1 MSLSPTKHEI
11 LETILLLD
19 KPERATHIAKEAGK
33 EFPSVMMH
41 IIGLTRMGYTTSPK
55 KGLYTLTEK
64 GKKALGIPEI
74 NRENA
79 KTILAGMPHDNL
91 FHFYAGLGKP
101 LSLQAK
107 SLQDFRDKILQVNMD
122 SIEFHKSRGDFEV
135 WFAGLGDVELAKKV
149 ALLKEK
155 NMDGEELRRRLHDIV
170 ENRCIVLAKVAGH
183 LVSPESATSR
193 A

>member
-1 MSLSPTKHEI
+1 MSLSPTKYEI
-11 LETILLLD
+11 LETMLLLD
-19 KPERATHIAKEAGK
+19 KPARATHIAKETGK

-41 IIGLTRMGYTTSPK
+41 IIGLTRMGYTASPE
-55 KGLYTLTEK
+55 KGLYALTEK

-74 NRENA
+74 DRENA
-79 KTILAGMPHDNL
+79 KAMLAYTQQDKA

-101 LSLQAK
+101 LSLHAQ

-122 SIEFHKSRGDFEV
+122 SIDFHKSRGDFEA
-135 WFAGLGDVELAKKV
+135 WFKGLGDVELAKKV

-155 NMDGEELRRRLHDIV
+155 NMASEELRRRLHDVV
-170 ENRCIVLAKVAGH
+170 ENRCIVLANVAGQ
-183 LVSPESATSR
+183 VVPSEAATSV